1 MTMVILAS
9 KSPRRTQLLDM
20 LGVEHR
26 CVPSGVPEEPLPGE
40 SPQDQVIRLAGDKAR
55 AVALREPEFDLVVAA
70 DTLVALGGQV
80 LAQPVDRAEAEAML
94 RSLSGATHTVFS
106 GICLM
111 VRGGLAVTGLS
122 ESRVTFHDL
131 SDHEISW
138 YLGTGEPMDK
148 AGAYAAQGAGAVFI
162 RSIVGSFHNVVG
174 FPIDLFYRLLPEV
187 GMSLQQLRDE
197 GRETVES

>member
-1 MTMVILAS
+1 MVILAS

-40 SPQDQVIRLAGDKAR
+40 SPQDQVIRLAEDKAR
-55 AVALREPEFDLVVAA
+55 AVALREPKFDLVVAA

-111 VRGGLAVTGLS
+111 VKGGLAVTGLS

>member
-1 MTMVILAS
+1 VTTVILAS

-26 CVPSGVPEEPLPGE
+26 CVPSGSPEEQLPGE
-40 SPQDQVIRLAGDKAR
+40 SPQDQVIRLAEDKAR
-55 AVALREPEFDLVVAA
+55 AVVLREPEFDLVVAA

-80 LAQPVDRAEAEAML
+80 LGQPADRAEAEAML
-94 RSLSGATHTVFS
+94 RHLSGATHTVFS
-106 GICLM
+106 GICLIAK
-111 VRGGLAVTGLS
+111 GGRAATGLS

-131 SDHEISW
+131 SEQELAW

-162 RSIVGSFHNVVG
+162 RSIEGSFHNVVG
-174 FPIDLFYRLLPEV
+174 FPIDLFYRLLPAV
-187 GMSLQQLRDE
+187 GLSLRQLRE
-197 GRETVES
+197 GS

>member
-1 MTMVILAS
+1 VTMVILAS

-40 SPQDQVIRLAGDKAR
+40 SPQDQVIRLAEDKAR
-55 AVALREPEFDLVVAA
+55 AVALREPKFDLVVAA

-111 VRGGLAVTGLS
+111 VKGGLAVTGLS

-187 GMSLQQLRDE
+187 GMSLQELRDE
-197 GRETVES
+197 S